1 MHIYLHVFIMISEF
15 TKINHTRTESQVY
28 YGIAGKRDT
37 VFISRFRDIFT
48 EDLATEGEK
57 KEINKNKVKKTAKK
71 DRNIINT
78 R

>member
-1 MHIYLHVFIMISEF
+1 MISEF
-15 TKINHTRTESQVY
+15 TKTNHTRTESQVY
-28 YGIAGKRDT
+28 YSIAGKRDT
-37 VFISRFRDIFT
+37 VLLLLFLLVGLGTFSLKILQRR
-48 EDLATEGEK
+48 AKK